1 MDLFATALPALSEA
15 FGMILQPAVLGYLI
29 LGVCM
34 GLCIGVFPGLGGIAG
49 LSLLLPFMFGMEPL
63 YGLALMVGMVA
74 VVPTSDTFASVLMGI
89 PGSSASQAT
98 VLDGF
103 PLAKKGQAAR
113 ALSAAFASSLFG
125 GLLGAAFLTFFI
137 LAARPIVLAFQT
149 PELLMVT
156 IFGLSMVGILA
167 GRVAIKGIAAACLG
181 LLIGTI
187 GEGRSSGELRMIPN
201 SWMRGDSEMWSGWL
215 PEGLATRLNAFTSD
229 LQFELFQYLGD
240 GFKLVIVGLAI
251 FAIPEIV
258 ALLRQD
264 KAISD
269 RQVLG
274 GGWMTG
280 VRDWASNIWLSVR
293 CSLIGVA
300 VGVIPGLGGS
310 VVDWIAYGH
319 AVQTSKDKSQ
329 FGSGDI
335 RGVIGPE
342 SSNNAKEGGGLVPTL
357 LFGIPG
363 SGSMAI
369 FISGIALLGTGQ
381 IEVGPSMINNN
392 LNFTYAIVWLL
403 ALANVVGTLIC
414 IAASGG
420 IARLTNIRFALLAPF
435 LFMIITFAA
444 FQSRQEIWDLVA
456 LFGIGLLGILLRRF
470 DWSRPAFLI
479 GFVLAAPAER
489 YTNQA
494 YQLASSRFRQ
504 GMEEGLSYVFSP
516 IVIVLIIITLL
527 SVVVG
532 LRQAKNIQAEGAVQ
546 TGGKRAPLIFLL
558 VITGYVALAY
568 WNAASIPDFA
578 RADRVFPVFVAT
590 IALIGCAVLLVQMR
604 LKPETDPLFAD
615 RETEDREANS
625 YGLWA
630 TLAWFGGLLVATSL
644 VGFILALA
652 GFLFLFIRFRSGQS
666 LTFSLL
672 YTAAGI
678 AFICAMAASLNR
690 DFPPGLLQGYLD
702 LPWPFT

>member
-1 MDLFATALPALSEA
+1 LEVILDALPALGDA
-15 FGMILQPAVLGYLI
+15 FGMILQPHVLGYLV
-29 LGVCM
+29 LGVLM

-63 YGLALMVGMVA
+63 TGLALMVGMVA

-103 PLAKKGQAAR
+103 PMAKKGQAAR

-137 LAARPIVLAFQT
+137 LAARPIVLMFQT

-167 GRVAIKGIAAACLG
+167 GRVAIKGILAACLG

-187 GEGRSSGELRMIPN
+187 GQGSSAGALRMSTFDTPYL
-201 SWMRGDSEMWSGWL
+201 MD
-215 PEGLATRLNAFTSD
+215 GL
-229 LQFELFQYLGD
+229 
-240 GFKLVIVGLAI
+240 KLVIVGLGI

-264 KAISD
+264 RSISD
-269 RQVLG
+269 RKSLG
-274 GGWMTG
+274 GGWLMG
-280 VRDWASNIWLSVR
+280 VKDWWANIWLSVR
-293 CSLIGVA
+293 CSLIGVI

-319 AVQTSKDKSQ
+319 TVQTAKDKSQ
-329 FGSGDI
+329 FGKGDV

-369 FISGIALLGTGQ
+369 FISAITLLGTGQ
-381 IEVGPSMINNN
+381 IEVGPSMLKNN
-392 LNFTYAIVWLL
+392 LDFTYAIVWLL
-403 ALANVVGTLIC
+403 ALANVVGTVIC

-435 LFMIITFAA
+435 LFMIISFAA
-444 FQSRQEIWDLVA
+444 FQSRQSIMDLVA
-456 LFGIGLLGILLRRF
+456 LFAIGFLGIMMRRF

-479 GFVLAAPAER
+479 GFVLASPAER

-494 YQLASSRFRQ
+494 YQIAASRFRR
-504 GMEEGLSYVFSP
+504 GFDEGIEYIFSP
-516 IVIVLIIITLL
+516 IVVILVIITIL

-532 LRQAKNIQAEGAVQ
+532 LRQAKNIMAEGEVNS
-546 TGGKRAPLIFLL
+546 GGKRAPLIFLL
-558 VITGYVALAY
+558 VITGYIAVAY
-568 WNAASIPDFA
+568 TNASLIPDFA
-578 RADRVFPVFVAT
+578 RMDRVFPIFVAT
-590 IALIGCAVLLVQMR
+590 VALICAAVLLIQMR
-604 LKPETDPLFAD
+604 IRPETHPLFAD
-615 RETEDREANS
+615 REKSEADDNTH
-625 YGLWA
+625 GLWE
-630 TLAWFGGLLVATSL
+630 TLAWFAALLVGTAL
-644 VGFILALA
+644 VGFILSLA
-652 GFLFLFIRFRSGQS
+652 IFLVSFIRYRVGKSWVFAVI
-666 LTFSLL
+666 
-672 YTAAGI
+672 YAACGI
-678 AFICAMAASLNR
+678 AFICAMAWTLNR
-690 DFPPGLLQGYLD
+690 DFPSGLLQNFIK
-702 LPWPFT
+702 LPWPLT